1 MNKEEIIKIGDL
13 EITVERKRIKNIYFG
28 IKDQKPY
35 MKVPYITTNSKIL
48 ELAKSKESWFRKKL
62 NSSNESREIDL
73 KNKDYVYVLD
83 RKIPIEY
90 IYEKRK
96 TARLI
101 LNENECKIILPDNL
115 NLSLAH
121 IEKIEK
127 KLNDIL
133 KSLARKYIYEAMDK
147 YIKITGLAPQ
157 KIEIRKFK
165 SIWGNCNSNK
175 IIKMNQNLVHYGKD
189 QIEYVC
195 LHELT
200 HLKHM
205 NHSKRF
211 WAHVEKYMPNYK
223 QISKVLKG

>member
-1 MNKEEIIKIGDL
+1 MAEHPEKYLHKVVEIQCMMKDNKEKTLRYGFFL
-13 EITVERKRIKNIYFG
+13 RIRDDK
-28 IKDQKPY
+28 
-35 MKVPYITTNSKIL
+35 
-48 ELAKSKESWFRKKL
+48 
-62 NSSNESREIDL
+62 
-73 KNKDYVYVLD
+73 
-83 RKIPIEY
+83 
-90 IYEKRK
+90 
-96 TARLI
+96 
-101 LNENECKIILPDNL
+101 NENECKIILPDNL
-115 NLSLAH
+115 NLSQAH
-121 IEKIEK
+121 IDKIEK